1 MSLFPTQG
9 REGKEMYYGTALLS
23 AAASMRSVCRA
34 PLHAQSVSVPC
45 AFTPTALRDPGRGAH
60 KAGGGG
66 AVAAPPNPFGAP
78 FAAPEHPILEV
89 SLSRRRFRCFRNPAA
104 RASQPA
110 WEGVYR
116 FVREPRSVS
125 LLVPPCLCH

>member
-1 MSLFPTQG
+1 MAPHSFQQLPVCAASAG
-9 REGKEMYYGTALLS
+9 LLS
-23 AAASMRSVCRA
+23 TPKACLSFA
-34 PLHAQSVSVPC
+34 PLPHGAR
-45 AFTPTALRDPGRGAH
+45 RDPGRGAH

>member
-1 MSLFPTQG
+1 MPKAPQSLEPLPHGARRDLG
-9 REGKEMYYGTALLS
+9 RCE
-23 AAASMRSVCRA
+23 R
-34 PLHAQSVSVPC
+34 
-45 AFTPTALRDPGRGAH
+45 

-104 RASQPA
+104 RASLPA

-116 FVREPRSVS
+116 FVRASIRKPPRAPLFVPLTPALGGGCVS
-125 LLVPPCLCH
+125 GEIRSAPKTA